1 MFPVGCLPGIL
12 SRITASLSDLSTSL
26 DSISGSGH
34 FRVQVGQPTNTMNEK
49 YPYPIDNA
57 QHIPSSLEGAQRAYD
72 LLGEFKDDL
81 ASADTA
87 TFLDGWFAMQFMG
100 IAKHPDE
107 VDEWADDMK
116 PYALDAW
123 RRHEVGEIN
132 EDQLYCSDSQHQGLR
147 LQQDGNLRCYAMG
160 TLGDQIGY
168 ISAMNDPEHG
178 NQPVLTGVGSMA
190 YIYESPRKAAYAC
203 RHLKLDKIE
212 IYAGSPDRDLEC
224 PPMTGIPVEVLLDK
238 EVVIQTEEGL
248 YLYRDGKTLGD
259 SHVLACKYMLYGD
272 NVEQQI
278 QQVKTTLGVT
288 WKWVDY
294 STLIGTR
301 PDDH

>member
-1 MFPVGCLPGIL
+1 M
-12 SRITASLSDLSTSL
+12 TASTSVLRTSL

-34 FRVQVGQPTNTMNEK
+34 FREQVGQPTNTMNEK

-57 QHIPSSLEGAQRAYD
+57 HYIPSSLEGAQRAYD

-81 ASADTA
+81 PSADTD
-87 TFLDGWFAMQFMG
+87 TFLNGWFAMQFMG
-100 IAKHPDE
+100 IAMHPDE
-107 VDEWADDMK
+107 VDDWPDDMK

-123 RRHEVGEIN
+123 RRHKAGEIT

-147 LQQDGNLRCYAMG
+147 LQLDGNLRCYAVG
-160 TLGDQIGY
+160 TLGEQTGY

-178 NQPVLTGVGSMA
+178 NQPVLTGVGQMA
-190 YIYESPRKAAYAC
+190 YLYESPRKAAYAC

-212 IYAGSPDRDLEC
+212 IYAGSPDKDLEC
-224 PPMTGIPVEVLLDK
+224 PPMTGIPVEDLLDK

-259 SHVLACKYMLYGD
+259 SHVLACKYMLYAD